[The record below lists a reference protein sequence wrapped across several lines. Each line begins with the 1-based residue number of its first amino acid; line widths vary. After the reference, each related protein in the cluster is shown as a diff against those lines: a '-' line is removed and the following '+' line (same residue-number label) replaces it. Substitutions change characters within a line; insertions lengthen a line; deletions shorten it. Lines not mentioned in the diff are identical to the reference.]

1 MTLIPPRLANA
12 LWRNLPA
19 PLQRKLSTSVG
30 KRFSRF
36 VLVAVASL
44 VASEIALVI
53 FLDGVHLT
61 SGVSG
66 VAAAIVGAAVSYVLS
81 RWAWERKGRPQL
93 LRETL
98 PFWLVSVG
106 AWIVLGLATHLGV
119 SLAKT
124 MQVHGI
130 KKTIVVGGVYFLANC
145 LTFAARFLIFHFL
158 LFADRRVNVVDELAV
173 VEGGEPPLAAG
184 TVAAQPATAD
194 PAGPAAAGPSEA
206 GSTARPSQVNGG
218 TPGLN
223 GGTPGLNGGTAGLN
237 GGTAG
242 LNGGTAGLNGGT
254 GQAGMNGGQSGR
266 RRQADRPALPV
277 PGTRH

>member
-1 MTLIPPRLANA
+1 MPCGESS
-12 LWRNLPA
+12 PA

-36 VLVAVASL
+36 VLVAVTSL
-44 VASEIALVI
+44 VASEIALVV
-53 FLDGVHLT
+53 FLDVVHLT

-66 VAAAIVGAAVSYVLS
+66 VSAAIVGAAVSYVLS

-119 SLAKT
+119 ALAKT
-124 MQVHGI
+124 MQVHGF

-158 LFADRRVNVVDELAV
+158 LFADRRVKVVDELAV

-184 TVAAQPATAD
+184 TVAAQPAQPATAD
-194 PAGPAAAGPSEA
+194 PDGPAAAGTGEA

-218 TPGLN
+218 T
-223 GGTPGLNGGTAGLN
+223 
-237 GGTAG
+237 
-242 LNGGTAGLNGGT
+242 AGLNGGT
-254 GQAGMNGGQSGR
+254 GPAGMNSGQPG

-277 PGTRH
+277 PDARH